1 MAIPHATSD
10 RLYRATNALAP
21 FYRFFEFF
29 EARNR
34 DPASNNFAFGN
45 PQEMPLKGFVTAL
58 QDWSTPQDKDWF
70 AYKLSEESARETVA
84 ATLRAWRGA
93 SFEADDILMT
103 NGGFAA
109 IAVALN
115 TVVSL
120 GEEVI
125 YVTPPWFFYEAMIYM
140 TGARPVRVPIR
151 ADTFDLDLAAI
162 EAALTERTRAIIV
175 NSPNNPTGK
184 IYPPETLQGLAD
196 LLTQASERQ
205 GRPVYLLSDEAYSR
219 IIFDN
224 RPYHS
229 ATSYY
234 PYSFLLYTYGKTLL
248 TPGQRIGY
256 IALPPAMPDRAT
268 MREHLFAGQLVTGF
282 AFPNALLQHALA
294 DLEKLSIDV
303 SHLEDKRNWL
313 VDELSAIGYEVHAP
327 EGTFYLL
334 PRSPLADDWA
344 YAMVLA
350 EHDILCLPGSIVEM
364 PGYFRLSLTASDEM
378 IERALPGFRRAFER
392 AARERAAA

>member
-45 PQEMPLKGFVTAL
+45 PQEMTMKGFVTAL

-184 IYPPETLQGLAD
+184 IYPPETLQGWP
-196 LLTQASERQ
+196 TCC
-205 GRPVYLLSDEAYSR
+205 
-219 IIFDN
+219 
-224 RPYHS
+224 
-229 ATSYY
+229 T
-234 PYSFLLYTYGKTLL
+234 
-248 TPGQRIGY
+248 GQRAAG
-256 IALPPAMPDRAT
+256 PPGVPARTRRTAGSSLTTGPTTARRAT
-268 MREHLFAGQLVTGF
+268 I
-282 AFPNALLQHALA
+282 P
-294 DLEKLSIDV
+294 
-303 SHLEDKRNWL
+303 
-313 VDELSAIGYEVHAP
+313 
-327 EGTFYLL
+327 
-334 PRSPLADDWA
+334 
-344 YAMVLA
+344 
-350 EHDILCLPGSIVEM
+350 
-364 PGYFRLSLTASDEM
+364 TASCCTPTAK
-378 IERALPGFRRAFER
+378 RC
-392 AARERAAA
+392 